1 MQPPHPPKNEKWCY
15 TEIDCWTTRI
25 IVTSVARTVTT
36 NTIQSALSAVC
47 VLLFDLVQEEILND
61 HRLPLEPLFAMFQW
75 MSVSMVENMGF
86 CVLLTKHKSSWLPY
100 VRPSQQLV
108 LLRNLYWNQSGE
120 QSTRHISKWKLC
132 FDSKSC
138 RLWTDTVNKRKHL
151 FVNLGIHPW
160 LMSLNSSS
168 LEKQLSS
175 LQVFCDSYW
184 YSE

>member
-86 CVLLTKHKSSWLPY
+86 LCTF
-100 VRPSQQLV
+100 
-108 LLRNLYWNQSGE
+108 NQA
-120 QSTRHISKWKLC
+120 
-132 FDSKSC
+132 
-138 RLWTDTVNKRKHL
+138 
-151 FVNLGIHPW
+151 
-160 LMSLNSSS
+160 
-168 LEKQLSS
+168 
-175 LQVFCDSYW
+175 
-184 YSE
+184 